1 MGKDIEKC
9 TLEEMDAVWNKVK
22 NKPEARSEKPE
33 ARTE

>member
-22 NKPEARSEKPE
+22 INQKQEVRSNQK
-33 ARTE
+33 